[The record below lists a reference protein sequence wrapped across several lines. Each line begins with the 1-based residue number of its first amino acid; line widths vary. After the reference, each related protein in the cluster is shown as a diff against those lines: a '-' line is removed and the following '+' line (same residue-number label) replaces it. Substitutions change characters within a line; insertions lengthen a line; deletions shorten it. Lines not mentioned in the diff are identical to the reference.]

1 MKYFVD
7 DDHWDLLGYVEELK
21 KILPR
26 FNKET
31 SSFLKKHS
39 FHDGKVVSITAV
51 NQENGQTKDP
61 TTIKMVIEQYEEGA
75 GIFEIQWLN
84 VRKFL
89 MDFDI
94 TRNVYG
100 NKPNEIVFGGRKGL
114 DDWGYDEILPLSKK
128 NYNMKY
134 FYFHKRKYLYIALI
148 LKSEKLRPRKQ
159 DDFFPYSDLLLAL
172 RSVCFYHW
180 SIC

>member
-7 DDHWDLLGYVEELK
+7 DDHWDVSSYVEELK

-26 FNKET
+26 FNKVT
-31 SSFLKKHS
+31 SNFLKRHS
-39 FHDGKVVSITAV
+39 FHDGKVVSLTV
-51 NQENGQTKDP
+51 LNQENGITKDP

-89 MDFDI
+89 MDFDV

-100 NKPNEIVFGGRKGL
+100 NKPNKIVFGGRKGL
-114 DDWGYDEILPLSKK
+114 DEWSYDEISPLSK
-128 NYNMKY
+128 
-134 FYFHKRKYLYIALI
+134 RKLQHEI
-148 LKSEKLRPRKQ
+148 LLHSQTKIVIHCSDIKIRKI
-159 DDFFPYSDLLLAL
+159 
-172 RSVCFYHW
+172 
-180 SIC
+180 SIQK